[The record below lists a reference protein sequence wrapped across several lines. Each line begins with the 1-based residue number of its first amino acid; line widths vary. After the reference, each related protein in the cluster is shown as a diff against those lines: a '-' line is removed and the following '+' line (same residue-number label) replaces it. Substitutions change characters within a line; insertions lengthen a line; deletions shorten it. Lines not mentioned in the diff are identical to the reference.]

1 MNEPVIELHG
11 VTKVFRRFGSRRAM
25 IGAML
30 GLGRSPKNGAP
41 NRWAG
46 QEFWALRGI
55 DLAIG
60 RAETWGIVGRN
71 GSGKSTLL
79 QIIAGTLQASA
90 GDLRVKGR
98 VAALLELGSGFHPD
112 FTGRENVFFQGQIQ
126 GCGRKYIEAKFD
138 EIVDFANI
146 GDFLDQPVKTYS
158 SGMKVRLAFAVT
170 IALDPDILI
179 VDEALAV
186 GDEAFQRKCFARI
199 KMLQE
204 RGCTV
209 LFVSHAGH
217 QIIELC
223 DHALLLDSGEKLLVG
238 EPKRVVSQYHRLIF
252 SPTEKLDELRAEIR
266 SGARE
271 QPAPHAAH
279 QAPPAPAAT
288 GDGDFFDPNMKP
300 QSTLAYP
307 ALGARIEG
315 ARLERPDGSPVNLM
329 KRGHPYVYRYD
340 VRFEN
345 PARRVRFGMLIKTV
359 GGFELGGAVS
369 HLLDTRIPDVP
380 AGALVTVRFAFTCA
394 LQAGIYFLNA
404 GVMAEVEGAEIFL
417 HRVVDAAMFRVQPE
431 GATLATGALD
441 LGLKPAVEVRATVES
456 EEPAA
461 ESIT

>member
-1 MNEPVIELHG
+1 MSEPVIELKG

-30 GLGRSPKNGAP
+30 GLGRVGNGESK
-41 NRWAG
+41 WSG

-60 RAETWGIVGRN
+60 RGETWGIVGRN
-71 GSGKSTLL
+71 GSGKSTML
-79 QIIAGTLQASA
+79 QVIAGTLQATA
-90 GDLRVKGR
+90 GDVRVMGR

-126 GCGRKYIEAKFD
+126 GCGRKFIEAKFD
-138 EIVDFANI
+138 QIVDFAAI

-223 DHALLLDSGEKLLVG
+223 DHALLLDSGDKLLAG

-252 SPTEKLDELRAEIR
+252 SPQEKLEELRADIR
-266 SGARE
+266 RGASEQVRE
-271 QPAPHAAH
+271 EVHESTTVQE
-279 QAPPAPAAT
+279 
-288 GDGDFFDPNMKP
+288 GDGDMFDPNMKP

-307 ALGARIEG
+307 SLGARIEG
-315 ARLERPDGSPVNLM
+315 ARLERPDGSPVNMM
-329 KRGHPYVYRYD
+329 KRGRPYVYRYD
-340 VRFEN
+340 VRFES
-345 PARRVRFGMLIKTV
+345 PAQRVRFGMLIKTV

-369 HLLDTRIPDVP
+369 HLLDGRIPEV
-380 AGALVTVRFAFTCA
+380 AGKSVVTVRFGFTCA

-417 HRVVDAAMFRVQPE
+417 HRVVDAAMFRVQAE

-441 LGLKPAVEVRATVES
+441 LGMKPTVEVRAGVEK
-456 EEPAA
+456 EEPAT
-461 ESIT
+461 ESVT